1 MARVVAIRLCFIVA
15 TGVFSLA
22 GPTHAAVHEAD
33 VVIYGGTSSAIVA
46 AIQAKQLG
54 KSVVIVSPDKHLG
67 GMTTGGLG
75 WTDNGNKSVIGGL
88 AREFYHRVWQ
98 YYQRPDAWRWQKQT
112 DYEGRGQGSTGVD
125 NKDRTMWIFEPHA
138 AEQVFEDWIAAE
150 KIRVVRDAWLN
161 RESGVSKAGST
172 IRSITTLDGEVYRG
186 KMFLDATYEGDL
198 MAAAGVSCAVGREAQ
213 SKYDE
218 KWNGVQTGVLH
229 HGHFFKKP
237 IDPYRTLGDPAS
249 GLLPR
254 ISAEPPGEFGAGDR
268 RVQAYCYRMCLTDL
282 AENRL
287 PFLKPANYDPNQYEL
302 LLRVF
307 DTGWRETFNK
317 FDPLPNHKTD
327 VNNHGPFSTDDIGA
341 NYDYPDASY
350 ERRRQIIDEHKA
362 YQQGLMYFLAN
373 DPRVPDDVREKM
385 SKWGLAKDEFTDTDY
400 WPHQLYV
407 REARRMVGE
416 FVMTEHEVLKERPT
430 PNSVGMGSYTVDSH
444 NVQRYV
450 TPDGHVQNEGDIGAA
465 AKSPYAIAY
474 GSLVPRQGECDNL
487 FVPICLSSS
496 HIAYGSIRM
505 EPVLMILGQ
514 SAATAAAIAIDE
526 QIPVQKVEYAKL
538 RERLIAEK
546 QVLEF
551 TPTAKE
557 SAAKKQ

>member
-1 MARVVAIRLCFIVA
+1 MTRVVAMRLCFIVA
-15 TGVFSLA
+15 TSVLSLT
-22 GPTHAAVHEAD
+22 GRLNAAVHEAD

-54 KSVVIVSPDKHLG
+54 KSVIVVSPDKHLG

-75 WTDNGNKSVIGGL
+75 WTDNGNKAVIGGL
-88 AREFYHRVWQ
+88 AHEFYHRVWK
-98 YYQRPDAWRWQKQT
+98 YYQRPDAWRWQKQA

-125 NKDRTMWIFEPHA
+125 NKDQTMWIFEPHA
-138 AEQVFEDWIAAE
+138 AEHVFEEWIAAE
-150 KIRVVRDAWLN
+150 KISVVRNAWLN
-161 RESGVSKAGST
+161 RETGVAKSGAA
-172 IRSITTLDGEVYRG
+172 IRSIATLDGEVYRG
-186 KMFLDATYEGDL
+186 KMFIDATYEGDL
-198 MAAAGVSCAVGREAQ
+198 MAAAGVSYAVGREAQ

-229 HGHFFKKP
+229 HGHFFKQP
-237 IDPYRTLGDPAS
+237 IDPYRTPGYPSS
-249 GLLPR
+249 GILPR
-254 ISAEPPGEFGAGDR
+254 ISAEPPGEFGAGDK

-287 PFLKPANYDPNQYEL
+287 PSPKPANYDANQYEL
-302 LLRVF
+302 VLRVF

-327 VNNHGPFSTDDIGA
+327 INNHGPFSTDNIGF
-341 NYDYPDASY
+341 NCDYPDASY
-350 ERRRQIIDEHKA
+350 ERRRELVEEHKA

-373 DPRVPDDVREKM
+373 DPRVPDEVRQKM
-385 SKWGLAKDEFTDTDY
+385 SKWGLAKDEFADTDH
-400 WPHQLYV
+400 WPHQLYI

-430 PNSVGMGSYTVDSH
+430 PDSVGMGSYTVDSH

-450 TPDGHVQNEGDIGAA
+450 TPDGYVQNEGDIGVA

-474 GSLVPRQGECDNL
+474 GAIVPKQSECDNL
-487 FVPICLSSS
+487 FVPVCLSSS

-514 SAATAAAIAIDE
+514 SAATAAAMAIDE
-526 QIPVQKVEYAKL
+526 RIPVQKVEYTKL
-538 RERLIAEK
+538 RERLLADK

-551 TPTAKE
+551 TPTVKE
-557 SAAKKQ
+557 SPAKKK